1 MITSTLFYFILN
13 IQDILLIQ
21 FDTIDI
27 TKILSD
33 YSIAFILL
41 YFVIN
46 KLNQIEQCLQ
56 ELKEVLRNG

>member
-1 MITSTLFYFILN
+1 MITSTLFYFISG

-27 TKILSD
+27 TKISD

-41 YFVIN
+41 YFIIN

-56 ELKEVLRNG
+56 ELKKVLKDG